1 MWTIKTVESPDRIL
15 VTGRGDGGAF
25 FGFLFAFAFAFAFAF
40 WVWITIKQALYLHW
54 FVIAVCV
61 VFGPVRLFFY
71 FKQTR

>member
-25 FGFLFAFAFAFAFAF
+25 FGFLFAFAF

-61 VFGPVRLFFY
+61 VFGPVRLFF
-71 FKQTR
+71 FFNQTR

>member
-25 FGFLFAFAFAFAFAF
+25 FGFLFAFAF

-61 VFGPVRLFFY
+61 VFGPVRLFF
-71 FKQTR
+71 FSTQQDDQ

>member
-25 FGFLFAFAFAFAFAF
+25 FGFLFAFAF

-61 VFGPVRLFFY
+61 IFGPVRLFF
-71 FKQTR
+71 FFNQTR